1 VAINVFPMDALS
13 GAPNYTGRMARQT
26 LGALTAGATAARP
39 LGARSAVQAGTSV
52 ATVSATSTTWTV
64 LPHRGVLDL
73 EASAAAGPYFYS
85 IDANVTGA
93 VNPANA
99 TNPRIDLI
107 SVQLSDP
114 AEGDG
119 TAAPLVVPVY
129 TPGIPAAIPVA
140 PAAPARSIT
149 LATINVPA
157 SGGGSPTVTWLAAY
171 TAASG
176 GIIPCQSSGYYPAS
190 PYLGQYVDDSVLG
203 LLRWNG
209 SAWAQIVPLADAIR
223 SFLLTPIGVAST
235 PNTGTATWFSFG
247 GVVVPP
253 WATKA
258 VAMPTVNSYDSSAS
272 ALNVTIQ
279 LKIGAA
285 GGISQRIQGS
295 TVTTPS
301 ITSWSETIAGLT
313 SGSQVVNMQATF
325 VVGSGNFRVDTTTV
339 QNLAL
344 IFLP

>member
-1 VAINVFPMDALS
+1 MSNYVFPVDAQA
-13 GAPNYTGRMARQT
+13 GAPSYTGRMARQT

-157 SGGGSPTVTWLAAY
+157 SGGGSPTVSWLAAY

-176 GIIPCQSSGYYPAS
+176 GIIPCQSSGYYPTS
-190 PYLGQYVDDSVLG
+190 PYLGQFVDDAVLG
-203 LLRWNG
+203 LMRWNG
-209 SAWAQIVPLADAIR
+209 TAWIQYTPLVETFKSLTVVPAG
-223 SFLLTPIGVAST
+223 TTST
-235 PNTGTATWFSFG
+235 GAGTATWFNFG
-247 GVVVPP
+247 TLVVPT
-253 WATKA
+253 WATQA
-258 VAMPTVNSYDSSAS
+258 ICTVNINAGCSSTS

-279 LKIGAA
+279 LKIGSAA
-285 GGISQRIQGS
+285 GVSWRVNGS
-295 TVTTPS
+295 GDTVPRS
-301 ITSWSETIAGLT
+301 TSWSERLTGLT
-313 SGSQVVNMQATF
+313 AGSQIASISATF
-325 VVGSGNFRVDTTTV
+325 VAGTGTFQITTS
-339 QNLAL
+339 QIESLAV